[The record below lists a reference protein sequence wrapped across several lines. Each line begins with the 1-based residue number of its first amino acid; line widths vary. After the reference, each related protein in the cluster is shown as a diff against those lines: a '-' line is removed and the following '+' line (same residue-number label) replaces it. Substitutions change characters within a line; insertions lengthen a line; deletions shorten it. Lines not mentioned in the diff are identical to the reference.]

1 MLSTYCQHCGSKNEY
16 SSVKPKFCSSCG
28 QMLAGDF
35 NEARTNTKTVSKK
48 VNTVKSENYD
58 EEGSDIYEV
67 PNISKLEYDI
77 EVSSGSTFTLGSIM
91 PKDGTLNSESTPKKR
106 RGRPRKNG

>member
-16 SSVKPKFCSSCG
+16 STVKPKFCSSCG

-35 NEARTNTKTVSKK
+35 NEARVVAKTVTKK
-48 VNTVKSENYD
+48 TIVARSDNYD
-58 EEGSDIYEV
+58 EEGTDIYEL
-67 PNISKLEYDI
+67 PDISQLEYDI
-77 EVSSGSTFTLGSIM
+77 EVSNSSTFTLGSIM
-91 PKDGTLNSESTPKKR
+91 PKDSIQSSVSTSKKK

>member
-35 NEARTNTKTVSKK
+35 NEARAVTKTETRK
-48 VNTVKSENYD
+48 TPMIRSENYD
-58 EEGSDIYEV
+58 EEGTDVYEV
-67 PNISKLEYDI
+67 PNISQLEYDI
-77 EVSSGSTFTLGSIM
+77 EVSNSSTFTLGSIM
-91 PKDGTLNSESTPKKR
+91 PKDSAHSKESNSKKK

>member
-28 QMLAGDF
+28 QMLAGDY
-35 NEARTNTKTVSKK
+35 NEARNVQPTVNKALPQRSHQID
-48 VNTVKSENYD
+48 D
-58 EEGSDIYEV
+58 EDGTDIFEV
-67 PNISKLEYDI
+67 PNISRLEYDI
-77 EVSSGSTFTLGSIM
+77 EISQDSFTLGSILPRHEEAA
-91 PKDGTLNSESTPKKR
+91 PKRK

>member
-35 NEARTNTKTVSKK
+35 NQARAAVPAQQDPDPVSNQSMSIDDPDGTD
-48 VNTVKSENYD
+48 VYR
-58 EEGSDIYEV
+58 V
-67 PNISKLEYDI
+67 PNLRKLEYDI
-77 EVSSGSTFTLGSIM
+77 EVSSSNFTLGSVLPRYEEDAP
-91 PKDGTLNSESTPKKR
+91 PKRK
-106 RGRPRKNG
+106 RGRPKKNV

>member
-28 QMLAGDF
+28 QMLAGDY
-35 NEARTNTKTVSKK
+35 NEAKTTQAT
-48 VNTVKSENYD
+48 VNKTLARKNLQIDD
-58 EEGSDIYEV
+58 EEGTDIFEV
-67 PNISKLEYDI
+67 PNISRLEYDI
-77 EVSSGSTFTLGSIM
+77 EISQDSFTLGSILPRHEQAA
-91 PKDGTLNSESTPKKR
+91 PKRK